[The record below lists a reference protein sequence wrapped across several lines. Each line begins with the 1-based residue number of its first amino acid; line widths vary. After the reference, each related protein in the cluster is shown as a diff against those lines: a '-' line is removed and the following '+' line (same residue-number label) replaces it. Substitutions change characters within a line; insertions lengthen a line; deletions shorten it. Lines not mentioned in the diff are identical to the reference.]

1 MQTDWRKSRWF
12 ATLCATYLCL
22 IAIPCV
28 FVSLFAAPSFWYV
41 PCSILL
47 ILSIYLWR
55 NPSEGASA
63 SFPIALTFTIALVI
77 LELLH
82 HAHEIIIFIGLFALG
97 VAMCIIILDAT
108 GISRRWLAAS
118 VGLVALS
125 FAVDY
130 FFTNQVHIVTLQA
143 HYSIDGT
150 TPWGDDA
157 RRDSKGDAGVM
168 VYTKV
173 GGGYCYDT
181 VFYAPLK
188 KSLVAEKPFTV
199 TVQYNVFS
207 DFGHERSYN
216 IRSINGLQFN
226 DDKHNLIDADSE
238 GGTSLNSGSAS
249 PTCPR

>member
-22 IAIPCV
+22 IAISCV
-28 FVSLFAAPSFWYV
+28 FISLFAAPSFWYV

-55 NPSEGASA
+55 KPSEGASA
-63 SFPIALTFTIALVI
+63 SFPITFTFAIALIV
-77 LELLH
+77 LESWH
-82 HAHEIIIFIGLFALG
+82 HANATIICAGLFAIG
-97 VAMCIIILDAT
+97 VAMCIIILTAT
-108 GISRRWLAAS
+108 GISRSWLAAS
-118 VGLVALS
+118 VVLVALS

-130 FFTNQVHIVTLQA
+130 FFTNRVHIVTLQEQ
-143 HYSIDGT
+143 YSIDGT

-173 GGGYCYDT
+173 GGDYCYDT
-181 VFYAPLK
+181 VFYDPLK
-188 KSLVAEKPFTV
+188 KSLVAQNPHTV

-226 DDKHNLIDADSE
+226 DDKHTLIDADTE
-238 GGTSLNSGSAS
+238 GGTSLNSGSNN